1 MRKDQFLVLQE
12 LLSSLKSRK
21 WKFRYRPYVSP
32 ISTVKRSLDTV
43 SSTAVVA
50 PDSNCN
56 IRHGPRRT
64 MVSRALRQTLWFRSW
79 PFFFGLEERTFT
91 ALTDLVYIYLNF
103 FLGFPRLFMC
113 VVFNL
118 TSFGFSCLIKVL
130 HLKEVIWFL
139 NAQKY
144 NSFHFPF
151 TLKAHI
157 SSLSRLALFFTTFS
171 CFLFTVLSWVFSRCS
186 SFFLGSLFLLPT
198 PSLKH
203 DPRQLFGIL
212 WRWPDP
218 PQPPHFSFTTPVS
231 RPGKT
236 KDDAVW
242 YRFSCRSLVANGEIL
257 VKVS

>member
-157 SSLSRLALFFTTFS
+157 SSLSRLALFLRHFHVF
-171 CFLFTVLSWVFSRCS
+171 CLLCWAEFSRAVRVS
-186 SFFLGSLFLLPT
+186 SSVPSFYCPPHLLNTTPASFLESSGAGRIPRNLPT
-198 PSLKH
+198 SPSR
-203 DPRQLFGIL
+203 RQFHGLAKQ
-212 WRWPDP
+212 R
-218 PQPPHFSFTTPVS
+218 TTPCGIDFPAAALS
-231 RPGKT
+231 QTAK
-236 KDDAVW
+236 
-242 YRFSCRSLVANGEIL
+242 SS
-257 VKVS
+257 